1 MRKNTIT
8 NTPIA
13 TNSFRCILRFDLRP
27 SSGRSIC
34 ILSFPVKLY
43 LFMICSVYFSGA
55 IAPGTILP
63 ISCLEFCQQL
73 ESFLA
78 ILHYL
83 ISKRPLRSNCHHI
96 PLLTQ
101 LFLFI
106 FIIIFNISK
115 VHTMVF

>member
-8 NTPIA
+8 IRLLQQIHSDASCDSTFVHLVVGVYV
-13 TNSFRCILRFDLRP
+13 T
-27 SSGRSIC
+27 
-34 ILSFPVKLY
+34 LSFPVKLY

-63 ISCLEFCQQL
+63 ISCLKFCQQL

-78 ILHYL
+78 ILHHL

-96 PLLTQ
+96 LLLTQ

-115 VHTMVF
+115 VHTMDF